1 MVWYYSNYDFLF
13 GEFEL
18 FSLLLFSCENIQLW
32 IATTPIWSELA
43 THTRHNLITVR
54 TKGGGNQV
62 HLLKSS
68 EKAEILAW
76 KQNNVVKFIDGVQ
89 VCALEPK
96 WGFCIAC

>member
-1 MVWYYSNYDFLF
+1 MIAVYHQVGNFAIYSDHVDKKLQFDETGCL
-13 GEFEL
+13 
-18 FSLLLFSCENIQLW
+18 SW
-32 IATTPIWSELA
+32 
-43 THTRHNLITVR
+43 
-54 TKGGGNQV
+54 GGGNQV

-96 WGFCIAC
+96 WVLCIAC

>member
-1 MVWYYSNYDFLF
+1 M
-13 GEFEL
+13 
-18 FSLLLFSCENIQLW
+18 
-32 IATTPIWSELA
+32 
-43 THTRHNLITVR
+43 RITI
-54 TKGGGNQV
+54 TKTIRDCCLSPSGQFPYIYVDKKLQFDETGCLSWGGGNQV

-96 WGFCIAC
+96 